1 MRNACKKH
9 LKHVEYREKTNGLY
23 FNENGSLCFPL
34 NTEADIDKIME
45 HYECKSWR
53 CSKKLKEVSKNG
65 RGTSRA

>member
-9 LKHVEYREKTNGLY
+9 LKQIEYREKNGLY

-34 NTEADIDKIME
+34 NTEADINKIME

-53 CSKKLKEVSKNG
+53 
-65 RGTSRA
+65 